1 LAFADGP
8 APAQAWPLMS
18 EADFRL
24 PGGSGFMLSIVKGI
38 KPRDELE
45 TMLAAQMAAVHMAAP
60 RSGKVILQPVPQA
73 ARSIL

>member
-1 LAFADGP
+1 
-8 APAQAWPLMS
+8 MS

-24 PGGSGFMLSIVKGI
+24 PEGSGFMLSIVKGI

-45 TMLAAQMAAVHMAAP
+45 TMLAAQIAAVHMATP
-60 RSGKVILQPVPQA
+60 RSGNVILQPVPQA